1 MTTRNLSA
9 LFAPGAIALI
19 GASNQSGSVGAV
31 LARNLFAGGFDGP
44 IMPVNPHEGEIQS
57 VACYR
62 SVADLPATPDLAVIA
77 IPAAA
82 IPGLIAELGARGC
95 RAAVIITAG
104 LEPHTKAATLA
115 AARLHLLR
123 VIGPNCLGF
132 QSPARGINASF
143 AHLAPDPG
151 DIAFV
156 TQSGAIAT
164 SMIDW
169 ARGRGIGFSHLLSLG
184 DMSDVD
190 FGDLLDFLA
199 LDAATRSILLYAETI
214 TQARKFMSA
223 GRIAARAKPVIVVK
237 GGRSVS
243 GARAATSH
251 TGALAGA
258 DLVYDAAF
266 RRAGMMRVETLRD
279 LFDAAE
285 TLASGWRP
293 RGDRL
298 LIVTN
303 GGGLGV
309 LAADAL
315 EKEGGRLATLSEAS
329 IARLDAVMPKSWS
342 RGNPVDI
349 LGDASGQRY
358 GSALE
363 AVAADNGWDAALLMN
378 CPTGV
383 ADNAEAAVTVL
394 SARKK
399 DTERPWLGCWMGEA
413 TAEAPRRLLSRAS
426 LPNFETPD
434 EAVRAFMQLV
444 EHARNQALLLQVPT
458 ASSARPEGA
467 KADVRAILNIVIAEG
482 RTTLTEPEAKQV
494 LAGYGIPVV
503 MTIVAATPQEAG
515 KAADA
520 IGGAVVLKI
529 LSRQIT
535 HKTDVGGVALSLE
548 GAAAVTAAADAMLEA
563 VRKLMPG
570 ATIDGFTVQAM
581 VKRPLAQELILGAVD
596 DLTFGPCVLFGHGGV
611 ATEVIGDRVVGLP
624 PLNADLARDMIGR
637 TRVARLLAGHRNRPP
652 ADLDAVAATLVALS
666 DLVID
671 FPEIA
676 ELDINPLLADANGV
690 IALDARV
697 IVHLAPKNATA
708 RLSICPYPEGLTH
721 RVLVGDQDFL
731 NRAIRPDDSAALI
744 RMMQHTNP
752 DDLRLRFHGS
762 VGATPDR
769 IAERLSQIDYDRE
782 MALVAIEPCGNFA
795 GVSRLVFDPDFSAA
809 ELAILVRSDLQR
821 EGLGRVLLSEL
832 LAYARERGA
841 SLAWGD
847 TMRTNTRLLKL
858 ANELGA
864 TQQPAPGDPLT
875 IRVEFKLAPK
885 R

>member
-9 LFAPGAIALI
+9 LFTPRVIALI
-19 GASNQSGSVGAV
+19 GASNQPGSVGAV

-44 IMPVNPHEGEIQS
+44 IMPVNPHEAEIQS

-62 SVADLPATPDLAVIA
+62 SVSDLPATPDLAVIA
-77 IPAAA
+77 TPAAT
-82 IPGLIAELGARGC
+82 IPGLIAELGNRGC

-104 LEPHTKAATLA
+104 LDPHSKAATLA
-115 AARLHLLR
+115 AARPHLLR

-164 SMIDW
+164 SIIDW
-169 ARGRGIGFSHLLSLG
+169 ARGRGVGFSHLLSLG

-199 LDAATRSILLYAETI
+199 RDAATRSILLYAETI

-243 GARAATSH
+243 GARAASSH

-258 DLVYDAAF
+258 DIVYDAAF
-266 RRAGMMRVETLRD
+266 RRAGMLRVETLRD

-298 LIVTN
+298 LIITN

-315 EKEGGRLATLSEAS
+315 EKEGGSLAVLSEAS
-329 IARLDAVMPKSWS
+329 IAKLDVVMPKSWS

-349 LGDASGQRY
+349 LGDAPGQRY

-363 AVAADNGWDAALLMN
+363 AVAADAGWDAALLMN

-383 ADNAEAAVTVL
+383 ADNAEAAEAVL
-394 SARKK
+394 AARKK
-399 DTERPWLGCWMGEA
+399 DSERPWLGCWMGDA
-413 TAEAPRRLLSRAS
+413 TAEAPRKLLSRAG

-444 EHARNQALLLQVPT
+444 EHARNQALLLQAP
-458 ASSARPEGA
+458 ARSTPPPEGA
-467 KADVRAILNIVIAEG
+467 KAAVRAILDAVIAAG

-494 LAGYGIPVV
+494 LAEYGIPVV
-503 MTIVAATPQEAG
+503 RTIFAATPQEAG
-515 KAADA
+515 LAADA

-535 HKTDVGGVALSLE
+535 HKTDVGGVRLSLE
-548 GAAAVTAAADAMLEA
+548 GAAAVTTAAQAMVET
-563 VRKLMPG
+563 VRKLAPE
-570 ATIDGFTVQAM
+570 AEIDGFTVQAM

-596 DLTFGPCVLFGHGGV
+596 DLTFGPCLLFGHGGI
-611 ATEVIGDRVVGLP
+611 ATEVIGDRVMGLP
-624 PLNADLARDMIGR
+624 PLNGNLARDMIAR
-637 TRVARLLAGHRNRPP
+637 TRVARLLAGFRNRPM
-652 ADLDAVAATLVALS
+652 ADLNAVAATLVALS

-671 FPEIA
+671 CPEIA
-676 ELDINPLLADANGV
+676 ELDINPLLADADGV

-697 IVHLAPKNATA
+697 IVRPAPENAPA
-708 RLSICPYPEGLTH
+708 RLSICAYPEELTH
-721 RVLVGDQDFL
+721 RLLIGDQDFL
-731 NRAIRPDDSAALI
+731 IRAIRPDDSAALVD
-744 RMMQHTNP
+744 MMHHTNP

-762 VGATPDR
+762 IGATPDR
-769 IAERLSQIDYDRE
+769 LAARLSQIDYDRE
-782 MALVAIEPCGNFA
+782 MALVAIEPGGNFA
-795 GVSRLVFDPDFSAA
+795 GVSRLIFEPDFSAA
-809 ELAILVRSDLQR
+809 ELAILVRSDLQG
-821 EGLGRVLLSEL
+821 EGLGRVLLSEI
-832 LAYARERGA
+832 LAHARENGA
-841 SLAWGD
+841 SRAWGD
-847 TMRTNTRLLKL
+847 VMRGNARFLSL
-858 ANELGA
+858 ARELGA
-864 TQQPAPGDPLT
+864 TQTPSPDDPKIT
-875 IRVEFKLAPK
+875 RVEFNLGPA